1 MLAVRAP
8 ALERRCARPSAT
20 VAVPLDIRLRL
31 AGEPGLAQV
40 VSYWATGAPA
50 LTSRDGAQALVLG
63 RITGDC

>member
-1 MLAVRAP
+1 V
-8 ALERRCARPSAT
+8 S
-20 VAVPLDIRLRL
+20 LDIRLRL